1 MASLQQRRLITSLQL
16 ARLSLARILYSASG
30 LSLKGLRDGMA
41 TSDGLGDSTDMSERR
56 VAELAWELA
65 MMAQSCAYLATELQ
79 VSAERLLVSQITC
92 PESTFSALF
101 SSAGIARHLIEN
113 MRQSFAATNA
123 EEDLQELP
131 VLSTELVAAIRSSL
145 ARGQAITTVGY
156 TTSGESQE
164 TSSIDTAGDMR

>member
-1 MASLQQRRLITSLQL
+1 MASLQQLRLTTSLQL
-16 ARLSLARILYSASG
+16 ARLSLGRILSSGSG
-30 LSLKGLRDGMA
+30 LCLKRSRDGMA
-41 TSDGLGDSTDMSERR
+41 TSDGRGDSTATSELR
-56 VAELAWELA
+56 AEELAWEFA
-65 MMAQSCAYLATELQ
+65 TMAQSCAYLATELQ
-79 VSAERLLVSQITC
+79 VLAERLLVSRATC
-92 PESTFSALF
+92 PGWTFSALF
-101 SSAGIARHLIEN
+101 DSTGIARHLIEN
-113 MRQSFAATNA
+113 MRRSFAATNA